1 MITSFPAPVL
11 SVTPDAVKDLQG
23 QDALSA
29 LWTIFTKCKESLQDG
44 RRLENISWRLWHR
57 ELILSQ
63 QSYLPP
69 TPDSISNLTVSS
81 DTRNSFFP
89 LTGPVEVVQP
99 LGTPPCPHSTSTYQ
113 HPPSPASTTSPV
125 VPERLCIPQ
134 ISSGTPVA
142 PPLSTSFRPK
152 SSSFVGRII
161 IDMLPNNVLIPDKTP
176 SPCSLQQPTV
186 PSVQLPST
194 PTSTE
199 AYFPRVVVVN
209 PTPQPTP
216 PMTPSLSEERTSASQ
231 PPSTFLL
238 PPLPPPTLIMKR
250 QAQAE
255 QPLPQSTP
263 PDGLL
268 PSLAPV
274 RGVES
279 SKVSGRFFLQQSPE
293 DASPER
299 DGSTESGK
307 SRADLFDAS
316 SVASSQMHSTDIE
329 KEVTKELKEKDRAS
343 TRPKK
348 GKELGRSSARPA
360 LAKRTYSARHIGPS
374 IQRKHSNQ
382 DSKPRAMFNIGSNS
396 SNGSKSAQGSS
407 VKLTPPPPPPPAP
420 VVNGLGAAINGMTAI
435 NVKPARPVAA
445 PPSTASGN
453 TVVNG
458 NANGIGNAAC
468 NGTGPQ
474 QRKTIVVAS
483 TSEEDYETTDADDSG
498 WASEDMDAE
507 DKAHEA
513 EETGLRG
520 AALEAQRQRDL
531 FAKVPKRSYSNL
543 NRTQSGLLSQLMN
556 PNPTI
561 FPPNHPYRLSQSTAD
576 LVRMQ
581 RQAQR
586 QAEQAHAPQ
595 RSVSGFAG
603 PARLQTSKSSAA
615 LPLAAQITAVSSSK
629 PPSSGMKGTENEKG
643 GYRPKGRPKEEEME
657 DESGE
662 DDDDDDEDDKI
673 QVSRSVAQQRLQ
685 ALMSR
690 RAPENGNASQVTPHT
705 HVCMVENHIAPA
717 AQSTAP
723 IPLGHPYNLPAPAL
737 PMTPRTTRR
746 IMLRTELSESMRR
759 QLLWERQVS
768 STTNPAA
775 NARRTNN
782 GVLGGLRPLAS
793 TTSVGE
799 NPSATKS
806 AEAQDRDERRQRA
819 MARNRSWAD
828 DYHYSGW

>member
-1 MITSFPAPVL
+1 MADDLRISLGGYGTVNLFWPNSL
-11 SVTPDAVKDLQG
+11 TYHLHRTP
-23 QDALSA
+23 
-29 LWTIFTKCKESLQDG
+29 
-44 RRLENISWRLWHR
+44 
-57 ELILSQ
+57 SQ
-63 QSYLPP
+63 IPKYRQIP
-69 TPDSISNLTVSS
+69 SS
-81 DTRNSFFP
+81 PQVCTRIISFFVFAH
-89 LTGPVEVVQP
+89 LAFSLCSAHV
-99 LGTPPCPHSTSTYQ
+99 GTPPCTYSTSVYQ
-113 HPPSPASTTSPV
+113 HPPSPV
-125 VPERLCIPQ
+125 VPELPQ
-134 ISSGTPVA
+134 FSSGTPVA

-161 IDMLPNNVLIPDKTP
+161 IDMLPNSVLIP
-176 SPCSLQQPTV
+176 QPPT
-186 PSVQLPST
+186 VQLPT
-194 PTSTE
+194 PQQD
-199 AYFPRVVVVN
+199 YFPRVVVVN

-216 PMTPSLSEERTSASQ
+216 PMTPSLSEEPTSASQ

-238 PPLPPPTLIMKR
+238 PPLPQPALIMKR
-250 QAQAE
+250 HAE
-255 QPLPQSTP
+255 QPLPQSPP
-263 PDGLL
+263 PDHLL
-268 PSLAPV
+268 PSLAPA
-274 RGVES
+274 RGPDS
-279 SKVSGRFFLQQSPE
+279 SKISGRFFLQQSPD

-307 SRADLFDAS
+307 SRDAS
-316 SVASSQMHSTDIE
+316 SAASHSTED
-329 KEVTKELKEKDRAS
+329 VMKELKEKDRV
-343 TRPKK
+343 TTKPKK
-348 GKELGRSSARPA
+348 AKELGRSSIRPP
-360 LAKRTYSARHIGPS
+360 LAKRTHSARHIGPS
-374 IQRKHSNQ
+374 IQRKQSIQ
-382 DSKPRAMFNIGSNS
+382 DTKPRAMFNIGSNS
-396 SNGSKSAQGSS
+396 SNGSKSVSS
-407 VKLTPPPPPPPAP
+407 AKLTPPPPPLVPAML
-420 VVNGLGAAINGMTAI
+420 NG
-435 NVKPARPVAA
+435 KPARPTAA
-445 PPSTASGN
+445 PVSGN
-453 TVVNG
+453 TVTNG
-458 NANGIGNAAC
+458 VSNPAT
-468 NGTGPQ
+468 NGTCPQ

-507 DKAHEA
+507 DKAREA
-513 EETGLRG
+513 KETGLRG

-556 PNPTI
+556 PNPAI
-561 FPPNHPYRLSQSTAD
+561 FPPTHPYRLSQSTAD

-586 QAEQAHAPQ
+586 QAEQAQTPQ
-595 RSVSGFAG
+595 RSASGFAG
-603 PARLQTSKSSAA
+603 PVRLQTSKSSAA
-615 LPLAAQITAVSSSK
+615 LPLAAQITATSSSK
-629 PPSSGMKGTENEKG
+629 APSSGMKGKENEKG

-662 DDDDDDEDDKI
+662 DDDDDDKI

-690 RAPENGNASQVTPHT
+690 RAPGDGVAPPRVAE
-705 HVCMVENHIAPA
+705 APA

-723 IPLGHPYNLPAPAL
+723 IPLGHPYNLPAPAI

-775 NARRTNN
+775 NARRANN

-793 TTSVGE
+793 TTSMGE

-806 AEAQDRDERRQRA
+806 AETQDRDERKRRA

>member
-1 MITSFPAPVL
+1 MLTTFPAPVL

-57 ELILSQ
+57 ELILAQ

-69 TPDSISNLTVSS
+69 TPDSISNLKVSS

-89 LTGPVEVVQP
+89 LTDPVEVVQP
-99 LGTPPCPHSTSTYQ
+99 LGTPPCPRSTSIYQ

-134 ISSGTPVA
+134 FSSGTPVA

-161 IDMLPNNVLIPDKTP
+161 IDMLPNNALIPDKTP
-176 SPCSLQQPTV
+176 SPPSLQQPTV

-216 PMTPSLSEERTSASQ
+216 PMTPSLSEEPIHASQ
-231 PPSTFLL
+231 PSSTFLL

-255 QPLPQSTP
+255 QPLPQSP
-263 PDGLL
+263 PPNELS
-268 PSLAPV
+268 PSPA
-274 RGVES
+274 RGAES

-293 DASPER
+293 DVSPEC

-307 SRADLFDAS
+307 SRVDLFDAS
-316 SVASSQMHSTDIE
+316 SPASSQIRSTDNE
-329 KEVTKELKEKDRAS
+329 KEVTKELKEKDRAG
-343 TRPKK
+343 TKPKK
-348 GKELGRSSARPA
+348 GKELGRSSVRPA

-396 SNGSKSAQGSS
+396 SNGSKSANGSS
-407 VKLTPPPPPPPAP
+407 AKLTPPPPPPAP
-420 VVNGLGAAINGMTAI
+420 VVNGLGTVLNGMTVTDA
-435 NVKPARPVAA
+435 KPARLVVAPLSA
-445 PPSTASGN
+445 ASGN

-458 NANGIGNAAC
+458 NAHGVVNAAADTSS
-468 NGTGPQ
+468 GTGPQ

-507 DKAHEA
+507 DKARET
-513 EETGLRG
+513 EESGLRG

-556 PNPTI
+556 PNPAI
-561 FPPNHPYRLSQSTAD
+561 FPPNHPYRLSHSTAD

-586 QAEQAHAPQ
+586 EAEQVQAPQ
-595 RSVSGFAG
+595 RSASGFAG

-615 LPLAAQITAVSSSK
+615 LPLAAQITATSSSK
-629 PPSSGMKGTENEKG
+629 PSSSGMKGTENEKG

-662 DDDDDDEDDKI
+662 DNDDDDDDDKI

-690 RAPENGNASQVTPHT
+690 RAPENGNASQLVQPNVAVN
-705 HVCMVENHIAPA
+705 HVAPA
-717 AQSTAP
+717 AQSTTP
-723 IPLGHPYNLPAPAL
+723 IPLGHPYNLPAPAI

-775 NARRTNN
+775 NARRANN
-782 GVLGGLRPLAS
+782 NVLGGLRPLSS

-799 NPSATKS
+799 NPSATRS
-806 AEAQDRDERRQRA
+806 AEAQDRDERKRRA

>member
-1 MITSFPAPVL
+1 MLTTLPTPVL
-11 SVTPDAVKDLQG
+11 SVAPDAVKDLQG

-57 ELILSQ
+57 ELILAQ

-69 TPDSISNLTVSS
+69 TPDSVSNPKVSS
-81 DTRNSFFP
+81 DTRSLFFP
-89 LTGPVEVVQP
+89 LTDPVKVVQP
-99 LGTPPCPHSTSTYQ
+99 SGTLPCPHSTSVYQ

-125 VPERLCIPQ
+125 VPERLRTSQ
-134 ISSGTPVA
+134 FSSGTPVA
-142 PPLSTSFRPK
+142 PLLTTSFRPK
-152 SSSFVGRII
+152 SSSFAGRII
-161 IDMLPNNVLIPDKTP
+161 IDMLPNNILIPDKTP
-176 SPCSLQQPTV
+176 SPCSLQQATV

-194 PTSTE
+194 PTSAE
-199 AYFPRVVVVN
+199 AYFPRVVV
-209 PTPQPTP
+209 
-216 PMTPSLSEERTSASQ
+216 R
-231 PPSTFLL
+231 
-238 PPLPPPTLIMKR
+238 KR
-250 QAQAE
+250 NK
-255 QPLPQSTP
+255 PLPQSPP
-263 PDGLL
+263 PDELL
-268 PSLAPV
+268 PSPA
-274 RGVES
+274 RGAES
-279 SKVSGRFFLQQSPE
+279 SKISGRFFLQQSPE

-307 SRADLFDAS
+307 SHVDLFDAS
-316 SVASSQMHSTDIE
+316 SAASSQMYSTDNE
-329 KEVTKELKEKDRAS
+329 KGVTKEPKEKDRAS
-343 TRPKK
+343 TKPKK
-348 GKELGRSSARPA
+348 GKELGRSSARPP
-360 LAKRTYSARHIGPS
+360 LAKRTHSARHIGPS
-374 IQRKHSNQ
+374 IQRKHSIQ

-396 SNGSKSAQGSS
+396 SNGSKSAHGSS
-407 VKLTPPPPPPPAP
+407 AKLTPPPPPPAP
-420 VVNGLGAAINGMTAI
+420 VVNGLGAMLDGMTAI
-435 NVKPARPVAA
+435 NLKPARPIVAPLPA
-445 PPSTASGN
+445 ANGN
-453 TVVNG
+453 TVANG
-458 NANGIGNAAC
+458 NANGVGNAAA
-468 NGTGPQ
+468 NASTATGPQ

-513 EETGLRG
+513 NEAGLRG
-520 AALEAQRQRDL
+520 AAREAQRQRDL

-556 PNPTI
+556 PNPAI
-561 FPPNHPYRLSQSTAD
+561 FPPNHPCRLSQSTAD

-581 RQAQR
+581 RQVQR
-586 QAEQAHAPQ
+586 QAEQAQAPQ

-603 PARLQTSKSSAA
+603 PVRLQTSKSSAA
-615 LPLAAQITAVSSSK
+615 LPLAAQITATSSSK
-629 PPSSGMKGTENEKG
+629 PPSSGMRGKENEKG

-657 DESGE
+657 DESGG
-662 DDDDDDEDDKI
+662 DDDDDDKI

-690 RAPENGNASQVTPHT
+690 RAPENGIASQLAQHT
-705 HVCMVENHIAPA
+705 HVRVAENHVAPA

-759 QLLWERQVS
+759 QLF
-768 STTNPAA
+768 TTNPAA
-775 NARRTNN
+775 NARRATN

-793 TTSVGE
+793 TTSMGE
-799 NPSATKS
+799 NPSATMS
-806 AEAQDRDERRQRA
+806 AEAQDRDERRRRA

>member
-1 MITSFPAPVL
+1 MLTTFPAPVL

-57 ELILSQ
+57 ELILAQ
-63 QSYLPP
+63 HSYLPP
-69 TPDSISNLTVSS
+69 TPDSLKVSS
-81 DTRNSFFP
+81 DTRSSFFP

-99 LGTPPCPHSTSTYQ
+99 SGTPPCPHSTSIYQ
-113 HPPSPASTTSPV
+113 HPPSPTSTTSPV
-125 VPERLCIPQ
+125 VPERLHIPQ
-134 ISSGTPVA
+134 FSSGTPVTVA
-142 PPLSTSFRPK
+142 PHVSTSFRPK
-152 SSSFVGRII
+152 SSAFVGRII

-176 SPCSLQQPTV
+176 SPCPLQQPTM

-194 PTSTE
+194 PTSAE

-216 PMTPSLSEERTSASQ
+216 PMTPSLSEQRTGASQ

-238 PPLPPPTLIMKR
+238 PPLPPPALMMKR

-255 QPLPQSTP
+255 LPLPQSPP
-263 PDGLL
+263 PDKLL
-268 PSLAPV
+268 PSPA
-274 RGVES
+274 RGAEP

-293 DASPER
+293 DASLDR

-307 SRADLFDAS
+307 SRVDLFDAS
-316 SVASSQMHSTDIE
+316 SAASSQMHSTDNE
-329 KEVTKELKEKDRAS
+329 KEVTKELKEKDRTSA
-343 TRPKK
+343 RPKK
-348 GKELGRSSARPA
+348 GKELGRSGRPP
-360 LAKRTYSARHIGPS
+360 LAKRTHSARHIGPS
-374 IQRKHSNQ
+374 IQRKHSTQ

-396 SNGSKSAQGSS
+396 SNGSKSANGESAKPQ
-407 VKLTPPPPPPPAP
+407 PPPDP
-420 VVNGLGAAINGMTAI
+420 VVNGLGPALDGMSAINP
-435 NVKPARPVAA
+435 KPARTVAA
-445 PPSTASGN
+445 PLPATNGN

-458 NANGIGNAAC
+458 NANGVGNAAA
-468 NGTGPQ
+468 NAGTGTGPQ

-483 TSEEDYETTDADDSG
+483 TSEEDYETTDADESG

-507 DKAHEA
+507 DKAREA
-513 EETGLRG
+513 KETGLRG

-556 PNPTI
+556 PNPSI
-561 FPPNHPYRLSQSTAD
+561 FPSNHPYRLSHSTAD
-576 LVRMQ
+576 LMQ
-581 RQAQR
+581 MQQQAQR
-586 QAEQAHAPQ
+586 QAEQVHTPQ

-615 LPLAAQITAVSSSK
+615 LPLAAQITATSSSK
-629 PPSSGMKGTENEKG
+629 SPSSGMKGKENDKG

-662 DDDDDDEDDKI
+662 DDDNDDKI
-673 QVSRSVAQQRLQ
+673 QVSHSVAQQRLQ
-685 ALMSR
+685 AFMSR
-690 RAPENGNASQVTPHT
+690 RAPENGIASQLVQHT
-705 HVCMVENHIAPA
+705 HTRVAENHVAPA

-775 NARRTNN
+775 NARRANN

-793 TTSVGE
+793 TTSMGPS
-799 NPSATKS
+799 PSATKS
-806 AEAQDRDERRQRA
+806 AEAQDRDERKRRA

>member
-1 MITSFPAPVL
+1 
-11 SVTPDAVKDLQG
+11 
-23 QDALSA
+23 
-29 LWTIFTKCKESLQDG
+29 
-44 RRLENISWRLWHR
+44 
-57 ELILSQ
+57 
-63 QSYLPP
+63 
-69 TPDSISNLTVSS
+69 
-81 DTRNSFFP
+81 
-89 LTGPVEVVQP
+89 
-99 LGTPPCPHSTSTYQ
+99 
-113 HPPSPASTTSPV
+113 
-125 VPERLCIPQ
+125 
-134 ISSGTPVA
+134 
-142 PPLSTSFRPK
+142 
-152 SSSFVGRII
+152 
-161 IDMLPNNVLIPDKTP
+161 
-176 SPCSLQQPTV
+176 
-186 PSVQLPST
+186 
-194 PTSTE
+194 
-199 AYFPRVVVVN
+199 
-209 PTPQPTP
+209 
-216 PMTPSLSEERTSASQ
+216 
-231 PPSTFLL
+231 
-238 PPLPPPTLIMKR
+238 MKR
-250 QAQAE
+250 QAHAE
-255 QPLPQSTP
+255 QPLPQSPP
-263 PDGLL
+263 PDELL
-268 PSLAPV
+268 PSVVPA
-274 RGVES
+274 RAAES
-279 SKVSGRFFLQQSPE
+279 SKVSGRFFLQQSPD

-316 SVASSQMHSTDIE
+316 SAASSQMHSTDNE
-329 KEVTKELKEKDRAS
+329 KDVMKELKEKDRV
-343 TRPKK
+343 TTKPKK
-348 GKELGRSSARPA
+348 AKELGRSSTRPP
-360 LAKRTYSARHIGPS
+360 LAKRTHSARHIGPS

-396 SNGSKSAQGSS
+396 SNGSKSANGSS
-407 VKLTPPPPPPPAP
+407 AKLTPPPPPLAP
-420 VVNGLGAAINGMTAI
+420 VVNGLGAMLNGMTAI
-435 NVKPARPVAA
+435 NLKPARPTAA
-445 PPSTASGN
+445 PVSAANGN
-453 TVVNG
+453 TVVNT
-458 NANGIGNAAC
+458 NGVSNAATNPS

-507 DKAHEA
+507 DKAREA
-513 EETGLRG
+513 KETGLRG

-556 PNPTI
+556 PNPAI

-586 QAEQAHAPQ
+586 QAEQVQTPQ
-595 RSVSGFAG
+595 RSASGFAG
-603 PARLQTSKSSAA
+603 PVRLQTSKSSAA
-615 LPLAAQITAVSSSK
+615 LPLAAQITATSSSK
-629 PPSSGMKGTENEKG
+629 PPSSGMKGKETEKG

-662 DDDDDDEDDKI
+662 DDDDDDKI

-690 RAPENGNASQVTPHT
+690 RAPGDSVAPKHTHT
-705 HVCMVENHIAPA
+705 HVAENHAAPA

-723 IPLGHPYNLPAPAL
+723 IPLGHPYNLPAPAI

-746 IMLRTELSESMRR
+746 VMLRTELSESMRR

-775 NARRTNN
+775 NARRANN

-793 TTSVGE
+793 TTSMGE

-806 AEAQDRDERRQRA
+806 AETQDRDERKRRA

>member
-89 LTGPVEVVQP
+89 LTDPVEVVQP

-176 SPCSLQQPTV
+176 SPCSLQQPPV

-274 RGVES
+274 RGAES

-307 SRADLFDAS
+307 SRVDLFDAS

-420 VVNGLGAAINGMTAI
+420 VVNGLGAAINGMAAI
-435 NVKPARPVAA
+435 NVKPARPVVA

-458 NANGIGNAAC
+458 NANGVGNTAC

-474 QRKTIVVAS
+474 QRKTILR
-483 TSEEDYETTDADDSG
+483 
-498 WASEDMDAE
+498 
-507 DKAHEA
+507 K
-513 EETGLRG
+513 TGLRG

-543 NRTQSGLLSQLMN
+543 DRTQSGLLSQLMN

-561 FPPNHPYRLSQSTAD
+561 FPSNHPYRLSQSTAD

-662 DDDDDDEDDKI
+662 DEDDDDEDDKI

-690 RAPENGNASQVTPHT
+690 RPPENGNASQVTPHT
-705 HVCMVENHIAPA
+705 HICVVENHIAPA

>member
-1 MITSFPAPVL
+1 MLTTLPAPVL
-11 SVTPDAVKDLQG
+11 SVTHDAVKDLQG

-57 ELILSQ
+57 ELILAQ

-69 TPDSISNLTVSS
+69 TPDSVSIPKVSS

-89 LTGPVEVVQP
+89 LTDPVKVVQP
-99 LGTPPCPHSTSTYQ
+99 SGTLPYPHPSSVYQ

-125 VPERLCIPQ
+125 VPECLRISQ

-142 PPLSTSFRPK
+142 PPLSTSFRTK
-152 SSSFVGRII
+152 SSSVGRII
-161 IDMLPNNVLIPDKTP
+161 IDMLPNNIHIPDKTP
-176 SPCSLQQPTV
+176 SPYSPGQPTV

-194 PTSTE
+194 PTSAE

-216 PMTPSLSEERTSASQ
+216 PMTPSLSEEPIGISQ
-231 PPSTFLL
+231 PPSAFLL
-238 PPLPPPTLIMKR
+238 PPLPPPALIMKR

-255 QPLPQSTP
+255 QPLPQSPP
-263 PDGLL
+263 PDELL
-268 PSLAPV
+268 PSLAPA
-274 RGVES
+274 RGAES

-307 SRADLFDAS
+307 SRVDLFDAS
-316 SVASSQMHSTDIE
+316 SAASSQMHSTDHE

-343 TRPKK
+343 TKPKK
-348 GKELGRSSARPA
+348 GKELGRSSARPS
-360 LAKRTYSARHIGPS
+360 LAKRTHSARHIGPS
-374 IQRKHSNQ
+374 IQRKHSIQ

-396 SNGSKSAQGSS
+396 SNGSKSANGSS
-407 VKLTPPPPPPPAP
+407 AKLTPPPPPPAP
-420 VVNGLGAAINGMTAI
+420 VVNGLGAMLDGMTAI
-435 NVKPARPVAA
+435 NSKPARPIVAPLPA
-445 PPSTASGN
+445 ANGN
-453 TVVNG
+453 TVPNGNTNG
-458 NANGIGNAAC
+458 NATLNAST
-468 NGTGPQ
+468 GTGPQ

-498 WASEDMDAE
+498 WASEEMDAE
-507 DKAHEA
+507 DKAREA
-513 EETGLRG
+513 KEAGLRG

-556 PNPTI
+556 PNPAI
-561 FPPNHPYRLSQSTAD
+561 FPPNHPYRLSHSSAD

-586 QAEQAHAPQ
+586 QAERAQAPQ

-603 PARLQTSKSSAA
+603 PVRLQTSKSSAA
-615 LPLAAQITAVSSSK
+615 LPLAAQITATSSSK
-629 PPSSGMKGTENEKG
+629 PPSSGMKGKENEKG

-662 DDDDDDEDDKI
+662 DDDDDDKI

-690 RAPENGNASQVTPHT
+690 RAPENGIASQLAQHT
-705 HVCMVENHIAPA
+705 HTRMAEDHVAPA

-775 NARRTNN
+775 NARRANN

-793 TTSVGE
+793 TTSMGE

-806 AEAQDRDERRQRA
+806 AEAQDRDERKRRA

>member
-1 MITSFPAPVL
+1 
-11 SVTPDAVKDLQG
+11 
-23 QDALSA
+23 
-29 LWTIFTKCKESLQDG
+29 
-44 RRLENISWRLWHR
+44 
-57 ELILSQ
+57 
-63 QSYLPP
+63 
-69 TPDSISNLTVSS
+69 
-81 DTRNSFFP
+81 
-89 LTGPVEVVQP
+89 
-99 LGTPPCPHSTSTYQ
+99 
-113 HPPSPASTTSPV
+113 
-125 VPERLCIPQ
+125 
-134 ISSGTPVA
+134 
-142 PPLSTSFRPK
+142 
-152 SSSFVGRII
+152 
-161 IDMLPNNVLIPDKTP
+161 
-176 SPCSLQQPTV
+176 
-186 PSVQLPST
+186 
-194 PTSTE
+194 
-199 AYFPRVVVVN
+199 
-209 PTPQPTP
+209 
-216 PMTPSLSEERTSASQ
+216 
-231 PPSTFLL
+231 
-238 PPLPPPTLIMKR
+238 MKR
-250 QAQAE
+250 QAHAE
-255 QPLPQSTP
+255 QPLPQSPP
-263 PDGLL
+263 PDELL
-268 PSLAPV
+268 PSVVPA
-274 RGVES
+274 RAAES
-279 SKVSGRFFLQQSPE
+279 SKVSGRFFLQQSPD

-316 SVASSQMHSTDIE
+316 SAASSQMHSTDHE
-329 KEVTKELKEKDRAS
+329 KDVMKELKEKDRV
-343 TRPKK
+343 TTKPKK
-348 GKELGRSSARPA
+348 AKELGRSSTRPP
-360 LAKRTYSARHIGPS
+360 LAKRTHSARHIGPS

-396 SNGSKSAQGSS
+396 SNGSKSANGSS
-407 VKLTPPPPPPPAP
+407 AKLTPPPPPLAP
-420 VVNGLGAAINGMTAI
+420 VVNGLGTMLNGMTAI
-435 NVKPARPVAA
+435 NLKPARPTAA
-445 PPSTASGN
+445 PVSAANGN
-453 TVVNG
+453 TVVNT
-458 NANGIGNAAC
+458 NGVSNAATNPS
-468 NGTGPQ
+468 NGMGPQ

-507 DKAHEA
+507 DKAREA
-513 EETGLRG
+513 KETGLRG

-556 PNPTI
+556 PNPAI

-586 QAEQAHAPQ
+586 QAEQAQTPQ
-595 RSVSGFAG
+595 RSASGFAG
-603 PARLQTSKSSAA
+603 PVRLQTSKSSAA
-615 LPLAAQITAVSSSK
+615 LPLAAPITATSSSK
-629 PPSSGMKGTENEKG
+629 PPSSGMKGKETEKG

-662 DDDDDDEDDKI
+662 DDDDDDKI

-690 RAPENGNASQVTPHT
+690 RAPGDGVAPQHTHT
-705 HVCMVENHIAPA
+705 HVVENHAAPA

-723 IPLGHPYNLPAPAL
+723 IPLGHPYNLPAPAI

-775 NARRTNN
+775 NARRANN

-793 TTSVGE
+793 TTSMGE

-806 AEAQDRDERRQRA
+806 AETQDRDERKRRA

>member
-1 MITSFPAPVL
+1 MLTTLPTPVL
-11 SVTPDAVKDLQG
+11 SVAPDAVKDLQG

-57 ELILSQ
+57 ELILAQ

-69 TPDSISNLTVSS
+69 TPDSVSNPKVSS
-81 DTRNSFFP
+81 DTRSLFFP
-89 LTGPVEVVQP
+89 LTDPVKVVQP
-99 LGTPPCPHSTSTYQ
+99 SGTLPCLHSTSVYQ

-125 VPERLCIPQ
+125 VPERLRTSQ
-134 ISSGTPVA
+134 FSSGTPVA
-142 PPLSTSFRPK
+142 PLLTTSFRPK
-152 SSSFVGRII
+152 SSSFAGRII
-161 IDMLPNNVLIPDKTP
+161 IDMLPNNILIPDKTP
-176 SPCSLQQPTV
+176 SPCSLQQATV

-194 PTSTE
+194 PTSAE

-216 PMTPSLSEERTSASQ
+216 PMTPSLSEEPTGASQ

-238 PPLPPPTLIMKR
+238 PPLPSPALMMKR

-255 QPLPQSTP
+255 QPLPQSPP
-263 PDGLL
+263 PDELL
-268 PSLAPV
+268 LSPAPA
-274 RGVES
+274 RGAES
-279 SKVSGRFFLQQSPE
+279 SKISGRFFLQQSPE

-307 SRADLFDAS
+307 SHVDLFDAS
-316 SVASSQMHSTDIE
+316 SAASSQMHSTDNE
-329 KEVTKELKEKDRAS
+329 KEVTKEPKEKDRAS
-343 TRPKK
+343 TKPKK
-348 GKELGRSSARPA
+348 GKELGRSSARPP
-360 LAKRTYSARHIGPS
+360 LAKRTHSARHIGPS
-374 IQRKHSNQ
+374 IQRKHSIQ

-396 SNGSKSAQGSS
+396 SNGSKSAHGSS
-407 VKLTPPPPPPPAP
+407 AKLTPPPPPPAP
-420 VVNGLGAAINGMTAI
+420 VVNGLGAMLDGMTAI
-435 NVKPARPVAA
+435 NLKPARPIVAPLPA
-445 PPSTASGN
+445 ANGN
-453 TVVNG
+453 TVANG
-458 NANGIGNAAC
+458 NANGVGNAAA
-468 NGTGPQ
+468 NASTATGPQ

-513 EETGLRG
+513 NEAGLRG
-520 AALEAQRQRDL
+520 AAREAQRQRDL

-556 PNPTI
+556 PNPAI
-561 FPPNHPYRLSQSTAD
+561 FPPNHPCRLSQSTAD

-581 RQAQR
+581 RQVQR
-586 QAEQAHAPQ
+586 QAEQAQAPQ

-603 PARLQTSKSSAA
+603 PVRLQTSKSSAA
-615 LPLAAQITAVSSSK
+615 LPLAAQITATSSSK
-629 PPSSGMKGTENEKG
+629 PPSSGMRGKENEKG

-657 DESGE
+657 DESGG
-662 DDDDDDEDDKI
+662 DDDDDDKI

-690 RAPENGNASQVTPHT
+690 RAPENGIASQLAQHT
-705 HVCMVENHIAPA
+705 HVRVAENHVAPA

-775 NARRTNN
+775 NARRATN

-793 TTSVGE
+793 TTSMGE
-799 NPSATKS
+799 NPSATMS
-806 AEAQDRDERRQRA
+806 AEAQDRDERRRRA

>member
-1 MITSFPAPVL
+1 MLTTLPAPVL

-57 ELILSQ
+57 ELILAQ

-69 TPDSISNLTVSS
+69 TPDSLSNIKVSS
-81 DTRNSFFP
+81 DTFFP
-89 LTGPVEVVQP
+89 PP
-99 LGTPPCPHSTSTYQ
+99 SGTPPCTYYQ
-113 HPPSPASTTSPV
+113 HPPSPV
-125 VPERLCIPQ
+125 VPEHLPIPQ
-134 ISSGTPVA
+134 FSSGTPVA

-161 IDMLPNNVLIPDKTP
+161 IDMLPNSVLIP
-176 SPCSLQQPTV
+176 QPPT
-186 PSVQLPST
+186 VQLP
-194 PTSTE
+194 TSD
-199 AYFPRVVVVN
+199 YFPRVVVVN

-216 PMTPSLSEERTSASQ
+216 PMTPSLSEEPTSASQ

-238 PPLPPPTLIMKR
+238 PPLPQPALIMKR
-250 QAQAE
+250 HAE
-255 QPLPQSTP
+255 QPLPQSP
-263 PDGLL
+263 P
-268 PSLAPV
+268 
-274 RGVES
+274 
-279 SKVSGRFFLQQSPE
+279 PE
-293 DASPER
+293 AVPGSDASPER

-307 SRADLFDAS
+307 SRDAS
-316 SVASSQMHSTDIE
+316 SAASHSTDND
-329 KEVTKELKEKDRAS
+329 KDVMKELKEKDRV
-343 TRPKK
+343 TTKPKK
-348 GKELGRSSARPA
+348 AKELGRSSTRPP
-360 LAKRTYSARHIGPS
+360 LGKRTHSARHIGPS
-374 IQRKHSNQ
+374 IQRKPSIQ
-382 DSKPRAMFNIGSNS
+382 DAKPRPMFNIGSNS
-396 SNGSKSAQGSS
+396 SNGSKSVSS
-407 VKLTPPPPPPPAP
+407 AKLTPPPPPLVPAMLNGKPTAAP
-420 VVNGLGAAINGMTAI
+420 V
-435 NVKPARPVAA
+435 
-445 PPSTASGN
+445 SGN
-453 TVVNG
+453 TVTNG
-458 NANGIGNAAC
+458 VAT

-507 DKAHEA
+507 DKAREA
-513 EETGLRG
+513 KETGLRG

-556 PNPTI
+556 PNPAI
-561 FPPNHPYRLSQSTAD
+561 FPPTHPYRLSQSTAD

-586 QAEQAHAPQ
+586 QAEQAQTPQ
-595 RSVSGFAG
+595 RSASGFAG
-603 PARLQTSKSSAA
+603 PVRLQTSKSSAA
-615 LPLAAQITAVSSSK
+615 LPLAAQITATSSSK
-629 PPSSGMKGTENEKG
+629 PPSSGMKGKENEKG

-662 DDDDDDEDDKI
+662 DDDDKI

-690 RAPENGNASQVTPHT
+690 RAPGDGIAPS
-705 HVCMVENHIAPA
+705 HVAEAPA

-723 IPLGHPYNLPAPAL
+723 IPLGHPYNLPAPAI

-775 NARRTNN
+775 NARRANN

-793 TTSVGE
+793 TTSMGE

-806 AEAQDRDERRQRA
+806 AETQDRDERKRRA

>member
-1 MITSFPAPVL
+1 
-11 SVTPDAVKDLQG
+11 
-23 QDALSA
+23 
-29 LWTIFTKCKESLQDG
+29 
-44 RRLENISWRLWHR
+44 
-57 ELILSQ
+57 
-63 QSYLPP
+63 
-69 TPDSISNLTVSS
+69 
-81 DTRNSFFP
+81 
-89 LTGPVEVVQP
+89 
-99 LGTPPCPHSTSTYQ
+99 
-113 HPPSPASTTSPV
+113 
-125 VPERLCIPQ
+125 
-134 ISSGTPVA
+134 
-142 PPLSTSFRPK
+142 
-152 SSSFVGRII
+152 
-161 IDMLPNNVLIPDKTP
+161 
-176 SPCSLQQPTV
+176 
-186 PSVQLPST
+186 
-194 PTSTE
+194 
-199 AYFPRVVVVN
+199 
-209 PTPQPTP
+209 
-216 PMTPSLSEERTSASQ
+216 
-231 PPSTFLL
+231 
-238 PPLPPPTLIMKR
+238 MKR
-250 QAQAE
+250 QAHAE
-255 QPLPQSTP
+255 QPLPQSPP
-263 PDGLL
+263 PDELL
-268 PSLAPV
+268 PSVVPA
-274 RGVES
+274 RAAES
-279 SKVSGRFFLQQSPE
+279 SKVSGRFFLQQSPD

-316 SVASSQMHSTDIE
+316 SAASSQMHSTDHE
-329 KEVTKELKEKDRAS
+329 KDVMKELKEKDRV
-343 TRPKK
+343 TTKPKK
-348 GKELGRSSARPA
+348 AKELGRSSTRPP
-360 LAKRTYSARHIGPS
+360 LAKRTHSARHIGPS

-396 SNGSKSAQGSS
+396 SNGSKSANGSS
-407 VKLTPPPPPPPAP
+407 AKLTPPPPPLAP
-420 VVNGLGAAINGMTAI
+420 VVNGLGTMLNGMTAI
-435 NVKPARPVAA
+435 NLKPARPTAA
-445 PPSTASGN
+445 PVSAANGN
-453 TVVNG
+453 TVVNT
-458 NANGIGNAAC
+458 NGVSNAATNPS

-507 DKAHEA
+507 DKAREA
-513 EETGLRG
+513 KETGLRG

-556 PNPTI
+556 PNPAI

-586 QAEQAHAPQ
+586 QAEQAQTPQ
-595 RSVSGFAG
+595 RSASGFAG
-603 PARLQTSKSSAA
+603 PVRLQTSKSSAA
-615 LPLAAQITAVSSSK
+615 LPLAAPITATSSSK
-629 PPSSGMKGTENEKG
+629 PPSSGMKGKETEKG

-662 DDDDDDEDDKI
+662 DDDDDDKI

-690 RAPENGNASQVTPHT
+690 RAPGDGVAPQHTHT
-705 HVCMVENHIAPA
+705 HVAENHAAPA

-723 IPLGHPYNLPAPAL
+723 IPLGHPYNLPAPAI

-775 NARRTNN
+775 NARRANN

-793 TTSVGE
+793 TTSMGE

-806 AEAQDRDERRQRA
+806 AETQDRDERKRRA

>member
-1 MITSFPAPVL
+1 MLTTLPAPVL
-11 SVTPDAVKDLQG
+11 SVTHDAVKDLQG

-57 ELILSQ
+57 ELILAQ

-69 TPDSISNLTVSS
+69 TPDSVSIPKVSS

-89 LTGPVEVVQP
+89 LTDPVKVVQP
-99 LGTPPCPHSTSTYQ
+99 SGTLPYPHPSSVYQ

-125 VPERLCIPQ
+125 VPECLRISQ

-142 PPLSTSFRPK
+142 PPLSTSFRTK
-152 SSSFVGRII
+152 SSSVGRII
-161 IDMLPNNVLIPDKTP
+161 IDMLPNNIHIPDKTP
-176 SPCSLQQPTV
+176 SPYSPGQPTV

-194 PTSTE
+194 PTSAE

-216 PMTPSLSEERTSASQ
+216 PMTPSLSEEPIGISQ
-231 PPSTFLL
+231 PPSAFLL
-238 PPLPPPTLIMKR
+238 PPLPPPALIMKR

-255 QPLPQSTP
+255 QPLPQSPP
-263 PDGLL
+263 PDELL
-268 PSLAPV
+268 PSLAPA
-274 RGVES
+274 RGAES

-307 SRADLFDAS
+307 SRVDLFDAS
-316 SVASSQMHSTDIE
+316 SAASSQMHSTDHE

-343 TRPKK
+343 TKPKK
-348 GKELGRSSARPA
+348 GKELGRSSARPS
-360 LAKRTYSARHIGPS
+360 LAKRTHSARHIGPS
-374 IQRKHSNQ
+374 LQRKHSIQ

-396 SNGSKSAQGSS
+396 SNGSKSANGSS
-407 VKLTPPPPPPPAP
+407 AKLTPPPPPPAP
-420 VVNGLGAAINGMTAI
+420 VVNGLGAMLDWYDSYQFETC
-435 NVKPARPVAA
+435 PAD
-445 PPSTASGN
+445 SNGN
-453 TVVNG
+453 TNS
-458 NANGIGNAAC
+458 NATLNAST
-468 NGTGPQ
+468 GTGPQ

-498 WASEDMDAE
+498 WASEEMDAE
-507 DKAHEA
+507 DKAREA
-513 EETGLRG
+513 KEAGLRG

-556 PNPTI
+556 PNPAI
-561 FPPNHPYRLSQSTAD
+561 FPPNHPYRLSHSSAD

-586 QAEQAHAPQ
+586 QAERAQAPQ
-595 RSVSGFAG
+595 RS
-603 PARLQTSKSSAA
+603 RR
-615 LPLAAQITAVSSSK
+615 LPLAAQITATSSSK
-629 PPSSGMKGTENEKG
+629 PPSSGMKGKENEKG

-662 DDDDDDEDDKI
+662 DDDDDDKI
-673 QVSRSVAQQRLQ
+673 Q
-685 ALMSR
+685 
-690 RAPENGNASQVTPHT
+690 HT
-705 HVCMVENHIAPA
+705 HTRMAEDHVAPA

-775 NARRTNN
+775 NARRANN

-793 TTSVGE
+793 TTSMGE

-806 AEAQDRDERRQRA
+806 AEAQDRDERKRRA

>member
-1 MITSFPAPVL
+1 
-11 SVTPDAVKDLQG
+11 
-23 QDALSA
+23 
-29 LWTIFTKCKESLQDG
+29 
-44 RRLENISWRLWHR
+44 
-57 ELILSQ
+57 
-63 QSYLPP
+63 
-69 TPDSISNLTVSS
+69 
-81 DTRNSFFP
+81 
-89 LTGPVEVVQP
+89 
-99 LGTPPCPHSTSTYQ
+99 
-113 HPPSPASTTSPV
+113 
-125 VPERLCIPQ
+125 
-134 ISSGTPVA
+134 
-142 PPLSTSFRPK
+142 
-152 SSSFVGRII
+152 
-161 IDMLPNNVLIPDKTP
+161 
-176 SPCSLQQPTV
+176 
-186 PSVQLPST
+186 
-194 PTSTE
+194 
-199 AYFPRVVVVN
+199 
-209 PTPQPTP
+209 
-216 PMTPSLSEERTSASQ
+216 
-231 PPSTFLL
+231 
-238 PPLPPPTLIMKR
+238 MKR
-250 QAQAE
+250 QPQVQ
-255 QPLPQSTP
+255 QPLPQSPP
-263 PDGLL
+263 PDELL
-268 PSLAPV
+268 PSLAPA
-274 RGVES
+274 RGAES
-279 SKVSGRFFLQQSPE
+279 SKVSGKFFLQQSPE

-307 SRADLFDAS
+307 SRVDLFDAS
-316 SVASSQMHSTDIE
+316 SAASSQMHSTDNE
-329 KEVTKELKEKDRAS
+329 KEVTKELKEKDRVSAK
-343 TRPKK
+343 PKK
-348 GKELGRSSARPA
+348 GKELGRSSARPP
-360 LAKRTYSARHIGPS
+360 LAKRTHSARHIGPL
-374 IQRKHSNQ
+374 IQRKQSNQ

-396 SNGSKSAQGSS
+396 SNGSKSANGSS
-407 VKLTPPPPPPPAP
+407 AKLTPPPPPPAP
-420 VVNGLGAAINGMTAI
+420 LVHGLGAMLNGMTAI
-435 NVKPARPVAA
+435 NTKPARPTVA
-445 PPSTASGN
+445 PPPAANGN

-458 NANGIGNAAC
+458 NSNGVGNNAVANAS

-483 TSEEDYETTDADDSG
+483 TSEEEYETTDADDSG

-507 DKAHEA
+507 DKAREVK
-513 EETGLRG
+513 ETRLRG

-556 PNPTI
+556 PNPAI
-561 FPPNHPYRLSQSTAD
+561 FPPSHPYRLSQSTAD

-581 RQAQR
+581 QQARR
-586 QAEQAHAPQ
+586 QAEQVQAPQ
-595 RSVSGFAG
+595 RSASGFAG

-615 LPLAAQITAVSSSK
+615 LPLAAQITATSSSK
-629 PPSSGMKGTENEKG
+629 PPSSGMKGKESEKG

-662 DDDDDDEDDKI
+662 DDDDDDKI

-690 RAPENGNASQVTPHT
+690 RAPETGIASQLAQHT
-705 HVCMVENHIAPA
+705 HTRVAENRVAPV

-775 NARRTNN
+775 NARRANN

-793 TTSVGE
+793 TTSMGE

-806 AEAQDRDERRQRA
+806 AEAQDRDERKRRA

>member
-1 MITSFPAPVL
+1 MLTTLPAPVL

-57 ELILSQ
+57 ELILAQ

-69 TPDSISNLTVSS
+69 TPDSVSNIKVSS
-81 DTRNSFFP
+81 DTRSSFFS
-89 LTGPVEVVQP
+89 LTDPVKLVQP
-99 LGTPPCPHSTSTYQ
+99 SGTPPCTYSTSIYQ

-125 VPERLCIPQ
+125 VPERLAIPQ
-134 ISSGTPVA
+134 FSSGTPVA

-161 IDMLPNNVLIPDKTP
+161 IDMLPNSVLIPDKMP
-176 SPCSLQQPTV
+176 SPCSLKPPTV

-194 PTSTE
+194 PTS
-199 AYFPRVVVVN
+199 AQGYFPRVVVVN

-216 PMTPSLSEERTSASQ
+216 PMTPSLSEEPTSASQ

-238 PPLPPPTLIMKR
+238 PPLPQPALIMKR
-250 QAQAE
+250 QAHAE
-255 QPLPQSTP
+255 QPLPQSPP
-263 PDGLL
+263 PDELL
-268 PSLAPV
+268 PSVVPA
-274 RGVES
+274 RAAES
-279 SKVSGRFFLQQSPE
+279 SKVSGRFFLQQSPD

-316 SVASSQMHSTDIE
+316 SAASSQMHSTDNE
-329 KEVTKELKEKDRAS
+329 KDVMKELKEKDRV
-343 TRPKK
+343 TTKPKK
-348 GKELGRSSARPA
+348 AKELGRSSTRPP
-360 LAKRTYSARHIGPS
+360 LAKRTHSARHIGPS

-396 SNGSKSAQGSS
+396 SNGSKSANGSS
-407 VKLTPPPPPPPAP
+407 AKLTPPPPPLAP
-420 VVNGLGAAINGMTAI
+420 VVNGLGAMLNGMTAI
-435 NVKPARPVAA
+435 NLKPARPTAA
-445 PPSTASGN
+445 PVSAANGN
-453 TVVNG
+453 TVVNT
-458 NANGIGNAAC
+458 NGVSNAATNPS

-507 DKAHEA
+507 DKAREA
-513 EETGLRG
+513 KETGLRG

-556 PNPTI
+556 PNPAI

-586 QAEQAHAPQ
+586 QAEQVQTPQ
-595 RSVSGFAG
+595 RSASGFAG
-603 PARLQTSKSSAA
+603 PVRLQTSKSSAA
-615 LPLAAQITAVSSSK
+615 LPLAAQITATSSSK
-629 PPSSGMKGTENEKG
+629 PPSSGMKGKETEKG
-643 GYRPKGRPKEEEME
+643 GYRPKGRPKEQEME

-662 DDDDDDEDDKI
+662 DDDDDDKI

-690 RAPENGNASQVTPHT
+690 RAPGDGVAPKHTHT
-705 HVCMVENHIAPA
+705 HVAENHAAPA

-723 IPLGHPYNLPAPAL
+723 IPLGHPYNLPAPAI

-775 NARRTNN
+775 NARRANN

-793 TTSVGE
+793 TTSMGE

-806 AEAQDRDERRQRA
+806 AETQDRDERKRRA

>member
-1 MITSFPAPVL
+1 MLTTLPAPVL

-57 ELILSQ
+57 ELILAQ

-69 TPDSISNLTVSS
+69 TPDSVSNPKVSS

-89 LTGPVEVVQP
+89 LTDPVKVVQP
-99 LGTPPCPHSTSTYQ
+99 SGTPPCTYSTSIYQ
-113 HPPSPASTTSPV
+113 HPPSPTTSPV
-125 VPERLCIPQ
+125 VPERLAIPQ
-134 ISSGTPVA
+134 FSSGTPVA

-194 PTSTE
+194 PTS
-199 AYFPRVVVVN
+199 AGGYFPRVVVVN

-216 PMTPSLSEERTSASQ
+216 PMTPSLNEEPTSASQ

-238 PPLPPPTLIMKR
+238 PPLPPPALIMKR

-255 QPLPQSTP
+255 QPLPQSPP
-263 PDGLL
+263 PDELL
-268 PSLAPV
+268 PSLASA
-274 RGVES
+274 RGAES

-293 DASPER
+293 YASPEG

-307 SRADLFDAS
+307 SRVDLFDVSSAAS
-316 SVASSQMHSTDIE
+316 SHMHSTDNE

-343 TRPKK
+343 TKPRK
-348 GKELGRSSARPA
+348 GKELGRSSARLP
-360 LAKRTYSARHIGPS
+360 LAKRTHSARYIGPS

-382 DSKPRAMFNIGSNS
+382 DSRPRAMFNIGSNS
-396 SNGSKSAQGSS
+396 SNGSKSPNGSS
-407 VKLTPPPPPPPAP
+407 AKLTPPPPPPAPA
-420 VVNGLGAAINGMTAI
+420 VNGLGALHNGMTAI
-435 NVKPARPVAA
+435 NLKPARPIVAPLSA
-445 PPSTASGN
+445 ANGN

-458 NANGIGNAAC
+458 NANGVGNAAANTS
-468 NGTGPQ
+468 NGMGPQ

-507 DKAHEA
+507 DQAREVKEA
-513 EETGLRG
+513 GLRG

-556 PNPTI
+556 PNPAI

-586 QAEQAHAPQ
+586 QAEQAQAPQ

-603 PARLQTSKSSAA
+603 PVRLQTSKSSVA
-615 LPLAAQITAVSSSK
+615 LPLAAQITATSSSK
-629 PPSSGMKGTENEKG
+629 PPSSGMRGKENEKG
-643 GYRPKGRPKEEEME
+643 GYRPKGRPNEEEME

-662 DDDDDDEDDKI
+662 DDDDDDKI

-685 ALMSR
+685 ALMLR
-690 RAPENGNASQVTPHT
+690 RAPENGNLVQHT
-705 HVCMVENHIAPA
+705 HTRAPENHIAPA

-775 NARRTNN
+775 NARRANN

-793 TTSVGE
+793 TTSMGE

-806 AEAQDRDERRQRA
+806 AEAQDRDERKRRA